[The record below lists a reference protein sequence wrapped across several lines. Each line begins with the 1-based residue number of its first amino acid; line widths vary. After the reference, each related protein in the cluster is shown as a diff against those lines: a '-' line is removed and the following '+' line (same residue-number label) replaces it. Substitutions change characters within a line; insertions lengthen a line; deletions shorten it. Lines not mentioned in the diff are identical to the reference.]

1 VARGGDAAVIR
12 VVLVDD
18 QALVRAGLSR
28 ILGPEDD
35 MEIVAEC
42 SDGSEVEAAVA
53 ETHPDIVVMD
63 VRMKNVDGTEATK
76 RVRAKADA
84 PPVLTLTTFDD
95 DEVVAASLAAGAS
108 GFILKDARGEDLIAA
123 VRAVAKGGAWLD
135 PAIAGKVIEA
145 YRSTGIP
152 RSQQQAKLAELT
164 DREMD
169 VLRLIGRGNSNTEIA
184 QELYISEGTVKSH
197 IGHIFTKLDLRDRA
211 AAIVFAFD
219 HALVEPGGT

>member
-1 VARGGDAAVIR
+1 MIR
-12 VVLVDD
+12 VLLVDD
-18 QALVRAGLSR
+18 QPLVRAGLSR
-28 ILGPEDD
+28 ILGPEED

-42 SDGSEVEAAVA
+42 ADGSDVEAAVA
-53 ETHPDIVVMD
+53 ATQPDIVVMD
-63 VRMKNVDGTEATK
+63 VRMKNVDGTEATR

-123 VRAVAKGGAWLD
+123 VRAVANGGAWLD
-135 PAIAGKVIEA
+135 PAIAGTVIEA

-152 RSQQQAKLAELT
+152 RAQQQAKLAELT
-164 DREMD
+164 DREID
-169 VLRLIGRGNSNTEIA
+169 VLRLIGRGTSNTEIA
-184 QELYISEGTVKSH
+184 EQLFISEGTVKSH

-219 HALVEPGGT
+219 HALVEPGG

>member
-1 VARGGDAAVIR
+1 MARGGHAAVIR
-12 VVLVDD
+12 VMLVDD
-18 QALVRAGLSR
+18 QPLVRAGLSR

-35 MEIVAEC
+35 MEIVADC
-42 SDGSEVEAAVA
+42 ADGSEVEAAIA
-53 ETHPDIVVMD
+53 ATQPDIVVMD
-63 VRMKNVDGTEATK
+63 VRMKHVDGTEATR

-123 VRAVAKGGAWLD
+123 VRAVANGGAWLD

-152 RSQQQAKLAELT
+152 RAQQQAKLADLT
-164 DREMD
+164 DRETD
-169 VLRLIGRGNSNTEIA
+169 VLRLIGRGASNTEIA
-184 QELYISEGTVKSH
+184 ERLFISEGTVKSH

-219 HALVEPGGT
+219 HSLVEPGG